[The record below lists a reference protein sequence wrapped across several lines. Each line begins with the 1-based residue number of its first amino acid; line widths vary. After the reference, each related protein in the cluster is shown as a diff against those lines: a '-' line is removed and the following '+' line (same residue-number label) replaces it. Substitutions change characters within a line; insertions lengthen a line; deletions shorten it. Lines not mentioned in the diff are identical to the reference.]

1 LFFFLFQGSLPVFRG
16 TTTTE
21 FHPPNDGKLLGL
33 LIALEDYGGEIKVI
47 DYLFIISPSGI
58 EIPPSLLPLLLLPP
72 TQTPRAGSL
81 AFCHSQEEEPGCQ
94 RPKFRCWFDSLLLQI
109 APAICIIP
117 TTLMKSNPIVP
128 IITNV
133 VVVVVIRAT
142 HENFIQR
149 KRRRRSGG
157 GCNPS
162 GRKQRG
168 LTTIEFL
175 SGRSE

>member
-1 LFFFLFQGSLPVFRG
+1 M
-16 TTTTE
+16 E
-21 FHPPNDGKLLGL
+21 
-33 LIALEDYGGEIKVI
+33 EGEKKVI
-47 DYLFIISPSGI
+47 DYLLFPLRYRNSAQSP
-58 EIPPSLLPLLLLPP
+58 PAVAAA
-72 TQTPRAGSL
+72 THTDTTCGSP

-128 IITNV
+128 IITDV
-133 VVVVVIRAT
+133 VVVVVIPAT

-149 KRRRRSGG
+149 RRRSGGGQLG

-168 LTTIEFL
+168 RANHDWISL
-175 SGRSE
+175 RQV